1 MVPEDSRKE
10 SKSEDAEQETRWHA
24 KRRTQDSAH
33 REIRNEADSGTHGE
47 PQRATESVEGQEPR
61 EEARP
66 PEYEMLQGILGR
78 SSRMRRLLK
87 LITKIASTDSSVLIV
102 GESGTGKELVARAIH
117 YESRRALRAFVPV
130 NCAAIPETLFESEL
144 FGYVRGA
151 FTGATGT
158 KKGLF
163 EQADGGTLFLDEIAE
178 MPPAIQVK
186 LLRALQEKEV
196 RRIGDTA
203 AIMLD
208 VRLIAATNRDVR
220 KALQAGQLR
229 EDLYYRLNVFQIE
242 LPPLRER
249 RDDIP
254 LLARYFL
261 ERYSRRLGKK
271 VTGFSREAQL
281 FLLHHDYAGNVRE
294 LENAVE
300 RAVALAEGEI
310 ITEKELPAEMTQR
323 KMLRAP
329 AEVLIGYSVD
339 WTLEQLE
346 REHITAVLDKHEGNV
361 SKTALALGV
370 SRSTLWRKMRQ
381 YGLNRDP

>member
-1 MVPEDSRKE
+1 MV
-10 SKSEDAEQETRWHA
+10 
-24 KRRTQDSAH
+24 
-33 REIRNEADSGTHGE
+33 RERSDEKDKHE
-47 PQRATESVEGQEPR
+47 EATEGLDDGRHKPGLAP
-61 EEARP
+61 EEARHEAGSETQQAAQA
-66 PEYEMLQGILGR
+66 PEYEMLRGILGR

-87 LITKIASTDSSVLIV
+87 LITKIAATDSSVLIV

-117 YESRRALRAFVPV
+117 YESPRASRPFVPV

-151 FTGATGT
+151 FTGAAGA

-163 EQADGGTLFLDEIAE
+163 EQAERGTLFLDEIAE
-178 MPPAIQVK
+178 MPPSIQGK

-196 RRIGDTA
+196 RRIGDVA
-203 AIMLD
+203 PIRVD
-208 VRLIAATNRDVR
+208 VRLIAATNRNVK
-220 KALQAGQLR
+220 KALESGQFR
-229 EDLYYRLNVFQIE
+229 EDLYYRVNVFQIE

-261 ERYSRRLGKK
+261 ERYSRRLGKR
-271 VTGFSREAQL
+271 VTGFSQEAQL
-281 FLLHHDYAGNVRE
+281 FLLHHDYPGNVRE

-300 RAVALAEGEI
+300 RAVALAEGEY

-329 AEVLIGYSVD
+329 QEALAGYSMS
-339 WTLEQLE
+339 WSLARLE
-346 REHITAVLDKHEGNV
+346 REHIRAVLMKHKGNV
-361 SKTALALGV
+361 SKTASSLGI
-370 SRSTLWRKMRQ
+370 SRSTLWRKMKQ
-381 YGLNRDP
+381 YEIPDVDNQSSIS

>member
-1 MVPEDSRKE
+1 MTPEGTGENNRPEKTRHRPEDG
-10 SKSEDAEQETRWHA
+10 WH
-24 KRRTQDSAH
+24 
-33 REIRNEADSGTHGE
+33 EADHGA
-47 PQRATESVEGQEPR
+47 QSQTSQGAQALG
-61 EEARP
+61 
-66 PEYEMLQGILGR
+66 YEMLQGILGR
-78 SSRMRRLLK
+78 SSKMRRLLK
-87 LITKIASTDSSVLIV
+87 LITKIASTDSSVLIA

-117 YESRRALRAFVPV
+117 YESARASLPFLPV

-178 MPPAIQVK
+178 MPPGIQVK

-203 AIMLD
+203 ALRID

-249 RDDIP
+249 RDDVP

-271 VTGFSREAQL
+271 ITGFSREAQL
-281 FLLHHDYAGNVRE
+281 FLLRHDYPGNVRE

-300 RAVALAEGEI
+300 RAVALAEGDLV
-310 ITEKELPAEMTQR
+310 TEKELPSEMTQR

-329 AEVLIGYSVD
+329 EEGLAGYSTE
-339 WTLEQLE
+339 WSLIQLE
-346 REHITAVLDKHEGNV
+346 REHIKTVLAKHEGSV
-361 SKTALALGV
+361 SKTALSLGI
-370 SRSTLWRKMRQ
+370 SRSTLWRKMRE
-381 YGLNRDP
+381 YGLGSSSK